1 MKRSLYSSR
10 RHHERGEGRMKA
22 LLYLA
27 FLISAVVVAVKVLP
41 SYVNEYQLK
50 DKMGEQARF
59 AVVNHWTD
67 EQIRENIYK
76 VIDDLEIPAKREDI
90 KVDHTHSG
98 LTISVSYAVPVDFY
112 VYKTDLNFTPS
123 SAAVDIMK

>member
-1 MKRSLYSSR
+1 
-10 RHHERGEGRMKA
+10 MKA